1 MSLAIHLFQD
11 TFQISHRMD
20 ILTNSCAIKPISI
33 QNYVISKLTDV
44 CPGICGSDK
53 ITLSQN

>member
-1 MSLAIHLFQD
+1 MSLAIHLIQD

-20 ILTNSCAIKPISI
+20 ILTKSYAIKPISR

-44 CPGICGSDK
+44 CPGICGSG
-53 ITLSQN
+53 IF